1 MSRPTTD
8 VTTLLARA
16 SRGDRQAQEELFR
29 LVEGELRTR
38 AKALLRNERP
48 TPNLQTTV
56 LVDEAFLRLIADP
69 KQNWEN
75 RSRFYC
81 RAARVMREIIVDEAR
96 RRAADKRGGGG
107 EAPASL
113 DGVADL
119 VDWRSVDPLN
129 LLVLHEALGNL
140 AGPYPQLVQI
150 VELHHFGGWELKEIA
165 EEILHVPYPTVKRWW
180 QKAKALLH
188 REISGDAYDA

>member
-1 MSRPTTD
+1 MSRPPTD
-8 VTTLLARA
+8 VTTLLGLAT
-16 SRGDRQAQEELFR
+16 RGDRQAQEQLFR
-29 LVEGELRTR
+29 LVEAELRTR
-38 AKALLRNERP
+38 AKALLRRERP

-56 LVDEAFLRLIADP
+56 LVDEAFVRLVADSE
-69 KQNWEN
+69 QNWEN

-81 RAARVMREIIVDEAR
+81 CAAKVMREIIVDEAR
-96 RRAADKRGGGG
+96 RRAAEKRGGG
-107 EAPASL
+107 ELPAPL
-113 DGVADL
+113 DGVPDL
-119 VDWRSVDPLN
+119 VDWRSVDPLS

-150 VELHHFGGWELKEIA
+150 VELHHFGGWQLKEIA